1 MGALLSGL
9 VLGCAPSASPPAASR
24 TLAAYAAALRDHD
37 AKRVRALLAPADQ
50 AQLSEAALADAL
62 AHAPAEA
69 ADLAARIA
77 RAPAP
82 RLSARTVLDDGTEIE
97 LVQTEAGFR
106 IVDPLS
112 RFYGQDSPRA
122 TLLSF
127 VRAVAR
133 SRWDV
138 VRRLLPAAT
147 QKTLDVAALA
157 AHFEAEREHW
167 TRLVAQLS
175 AHRDAPIEI
184 VGERASMPYA
194 ESYTARFVCEEG
206 AWKLESPE

>member
-9 VLGCAPSASPPAASR
+9 VLGCAPSGSPHAAAR
-24 TLAAYAAALRDHD
+24 TLEAYAAALRAHD
-37 AKRVRALLAPADQ
+37 ARRLRALLAPADQ
-50 AQLSEAALADAL
+50 THLSEAALADAL

-69 ADLAARIA
+69 GDLAARIA

-97 LVQTEAGFR
+97 LVHTEAGFR

-112 RFYGQDSPRA
+112 RLYAQDSPRA

-127 VRAVAR
+127 LRAVAR
-133 SRWDV
+133 ARWDV
-138 VRRLLPAAT
+138 VQRLLPAAA
-147 QKTLDVAALA
+147 QKHLDAPRLA
-157 AHFEAEREHW
+157 AHFEAEREQW
-167 TRLVAQLS
+167 TRLSALLS
-175 AHRDAPIEI
+175 AHRHAPIEV

-194 ESYTARFVCEEG
+194 ESYTARFVCEDG
-206 AWKLESPE
+206 VWKLESPE